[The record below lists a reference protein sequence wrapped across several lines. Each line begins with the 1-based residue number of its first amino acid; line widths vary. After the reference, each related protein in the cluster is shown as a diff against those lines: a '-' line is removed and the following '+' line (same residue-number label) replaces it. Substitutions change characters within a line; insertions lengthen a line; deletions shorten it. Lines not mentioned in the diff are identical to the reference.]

1 MEFIQNQELDIIK
14 FNNNLKVL
22 YEENLDI
29 LKNILMR
36 DDKLKNIENSS
47 YTLKESSLK
56 FYEETRRIKNKYKN
70 SYNYNYFFI
79 CMIIMILLFILIKLV
94 NYRKT
99 RCYQRNFFTEENEI
113 FSISRIATLKN
124 KVF

>member
-14 FNNNLKVL
+14 FNNNLKIL

-56 FYEETRRIKNKYKN
+56 FYEEARRIKNKYKN

-94 NYRKT
+94 N
-99 RCYQRNFFTEENEI
+99 
-113 FSISRIATLKN
+113 
-124 KVF
+124 

>member
-56 FYEETRRIKNKYKN
+56 FY
-70 SYNYNYFFI
+70 
-79 CMIIMILLFILIKLV
+79 
-94 NYRKT
+94 
-99 RCYQRNFFTEENEI
+99 
-113 FSISRIATLKN
+113 
-124 KVF
+124 

>member
-22 YEENLDI
+22 YEENLYI

-94 NYRKT
+94 N
-99 RCYQRNFFTEENEI
+99 
-113 FSISRIATLKN
+113 
-124 KVF
+124 